1 MDLFPKYIIETNDE
15 LGNCL
20 ILGKCSFHKE
30 LATNIDLVRG
40 GGSYKVDLE
49 NKIFTFYGESF
60 DFGMASLEDVK
71 KAVLEDKVFTNP
83 YLTHS
88 IAKQFKF
95 KYDIGSE
102 IIDLN

>member
-1 MDLFPKYIIETNDE
+1 MDLFPKYIIETDDE
-15 LGNCL
+15 LGICL
-20 ILGKCSFHKE
+20 ILGKCTFHKQ
-30 LATNIDLVRG
+30 LATNKEMVRG
-40 GGSYKVDLE
+40 GGMYKVDLE
-49 NKIFTFYGESF
+49 NKIFTFYGESS

-71 KAVLEDKVFTNP
+71 TAVLEDKVFTNP